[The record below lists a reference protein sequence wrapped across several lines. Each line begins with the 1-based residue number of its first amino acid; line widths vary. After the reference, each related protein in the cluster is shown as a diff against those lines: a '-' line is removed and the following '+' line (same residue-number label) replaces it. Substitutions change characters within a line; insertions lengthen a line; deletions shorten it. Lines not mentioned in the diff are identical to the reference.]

1 MAAPKKICCIV
12 QAENKYGLLATPPK
26 RGGNWTISGFESVKQ
41 GLAYWEAQYKQFHL
55 RSYEASMSACIF
67 FISFQPS
74 IVKLTLTEITALIE
88 DKVIQ
93 NWWMV
98 AGGVDVIPLKQT
110 AKTVWKA
117 GQKPTLIKEEWLK

>member
-1 MAAPKKICCIV
+1 MAAPNFCCIV
-12 QAENKYGLLATPPK
+12 ESENKYGLLAAPPK
-26 RGGNWTISGFESVKQ
+26 QGGNWTISGFKSIQQ
-41 GLAYWEAQYKQFHL
+41 GLDYWETQYKRAHQ

-67 FISFQPS
+67 FIFFRPS
-74 IVKLTLTEITALIE
+74 IVKLTLTEIAALIE